1 MRFGPT
7 RGWLSVLALLPLLL
21 AVLWFRANYEKKAVQ
36 VQDRSGREQSAF
48 AASAAY
54 LRATGHEVA
63 EREGLRFFA
72 SLPEPDTTLMLYALP
87 TSGRDGL
94 HLRLLGWVAR
104 GGHLIVPAPAEPLS
118 PQQKN
123 FLRRVG
129 AVRFSGD
136 KAPGRGDLLLRGTV
150 LGQPVILDIG
160 SPPSLAPQPPF
171 LPEWR
176 LDGELMRDCDQHHS
190 HQGCYEWMGMP
201 PPFGPNPVFRSQ
213 GDWAERFRLGQGRV
227 TLLSGIQPFTGEGL
241 GKRDRDNAFLLSA
254 LVRGHKA
261 VCLWLPGQ
269 GQADS
274 LLRQLLHRYPT
285 TLAGLLLLL
294 AVLIWQRQSRLHP
307 PLPLPEPARRDVL
320 AYFTGAGRFAWRIN
334 RAARLLADNQESL
347 ARERRLQSGRNPR
360 DDGAP
365 GAQLSESGSRSP
377 AGAAPGPVVQN
388 EDELLRL
395 SQDMFRLKQSL
406 RRAGP
411 GRHRT

>member
-21 AVLWFRANYEKKAVQ
+21 AVFWFRANYEKKAVQ

-136 KAPGRGDLLLRGTV
+136 KAPGRGDS
-150 LGQPVILDIG
+150 LDRK
-160 SPPSLAPQPPF
+160 S
-171 LPEWR
+171 
-176 LDGELMRDCDQHHS
+176 
-190 HQGCYEWMGMP
+190 
-201 PPFGPNPVFRSQ
+201 
-213 GDWAERFRLGQGRV
+213 
-227 TLLSGIQPFTGEGL
+227 
-241 GKRDRDNAFLLSA
+241 
-254 LVRGHKA
+254 
-261 VCLWLPGQ
+261 
-269 GQADS
+269 
-274 LLRQLLHRYPT
+274 
-285 TLAGLLLLL
+285 
-294 AVLIWQRQSRLHP
+294 
-307 PLPLPEPARRDVL
+307 
-320 AYFTGAGRFAWRIN
+320 
-334 RAARLLADNQESL
+334 
-347 ARERRLQSGRNPR
+347 
-360 DDGAP
+360 
-365 GAQLSESGSRSP
+365 
-377 AGAAPGPVVQN
+377 VV
-388 EDELLRL
+388 
-395 SQDMFRLKQSL
+395 
-406 RRAGP
+406 
-411 GRHRT
+411 